1 MNSNEAR
8 KAKQNNKTAI
18 FEKFMESTMSEEV
31 DTEGIEDLSRN
42 VNSLDDGAKL
52 VGRIERIMKSKKNNI
67 LILAYHQGLIFK
79 KLKENDKFEGAI
91 TNLKIGKA
99 TMNFK
104 IVIIKLLDDYPK
116 IRKSS
121 VSLHFLKNNFK
132 TIKEVCREHA
142 SKFQ

>member
-18 FEKFMESTMSEEV
+18 FEKLMELAMSEEV
-31 DTEGIEDLSRN
+31 DSEGIEDLPRN
-42 VNSLDDGAKL
+42 VNSPDDAAKL

-67 LILAYHQGLIFK
+67 LILAYHQGLTFK
-79 KLKENDKFEGAI
+79 KFKDNDKFAGAVI
-91 TNLKIGKA
+91 NLKIGRV
-99 TMNFK
+99 TINFNK
-104 IVIIKLLDDYPK
+104 GIIKFLDGYAK
-116 IRKSS
+116 MQKSS

-142 SKFQ
+142 SEFQ